1 MAQNDIASAQAFC
14 HCSASCIQNCMGFI
28 AVCQAFAFG
37 QLPDGLTPGEDF
49 RFDSIA
55 DGELVIGFG
64 DLICSS
70 QASII

>member
-1 MAQNDIASAQAFC
+1 
-14 HCSASCIQNCMGFI
+14 MGFI